1 MKCIVNG
8 CDRDA
13 RYKSDQLCQK
23 HYFRKWRYGTT
34 ELTVVGKGKEK
45 YLDSQG
51 YVLMIQKDHPLAG
64 KGGLIREH
72 RVVAYTKYKDE
83 PLKCT
88 GCACELNW
96 STAHVDHINNN
107 KQDNTEENL
116 RLLCRGCNVMRTHT
130 KKPRHKSKGNS
141 AITFEGL
148 TLTAAEWS
156 RFEGVTVVGN
166 TINNRLKNGWSV
178 RDALFLPSKT
188 HPNTKVKTSP
198 TKYKNIHEPNAK
210 GMELD

>member
-34 ELTVVGKGKEK
+34 ELTVVGKGEEK

-64 KGGLIREH
+64 KVGLIREH

-83 PLKCT
+83 PLKCA
-88 GCACELNW
+88 GCAA
-96 STAHVDHINNN
+96 S
-107 KQDNTEENL
+107 
-116 RLLCRGCNVMRTHT
+116 
-130 KKPRHKSKGNS
+130 
-141 AITFEGL
+141 
-148 TLTAAEWS
+148 
-156 RFEGVTVVGN
+156 
-166 TINNRLKNGWSV
+166 
-178 RDALFLPSKT
+178 
-188 HPNTKVKTSP
+188 
-198 TKYKNIHEPNAK
+198 
-210 GMELD
+210 